1 MNITETDTKEVLSVN
16 NLTKIYKFY
25 DTPLERLKEYFVKNK
40 RHIDFVALD
49 NVSFSIKRG
58 ETLGIIGENGAGKST
73 LLQLIAGT
81 VSPTSGDIKI
91 DGRVLALLELG
102 IGFHPDFTGRENIF
116 FYGDMLG
123 LSRRFVQSKFDEIL
137 EFSELGDFIAR
148 PVKTYST
155 GMLMKL
161 AFSLVS
167 SLEPDIIIIDE
178 ALAVGDLHFQKKC
191 IDRIMNFKNNGKTI
205 IFCSHSSYH
214 VDVLCD
220 KVIWLKNG
228 KLEMYGEPEE
238 VLPAY
243 EYYQLQKGETGH
255 ELHNEDH
262 VPVIIKELAL
272 LNDQP
277 LKRGDDIKVTLLIES
292 KNEHSLYHVTLSV
305 KVNSHRG
312 VFLTGT
318 NIRGMNPLHG
328 RRNRIQVSF
337 PNIPLLGGFYYFHAR
352 IFDGNGLVLIH
363 EKVSPPFEVLKDSL
377 ERGVCS
383 FKNHW
388 EIREAEHAD

>member
-1 MNITETDTKEVLSVN
+1 MNTIATDRKVVLNVN
-16 NLTKIYKFY
+16 NLTKVYRIYDK
-25 DTPLERLKEYFVKNK
+25 PSNRLREYFAKNK
-40 RHIDFVALD
+40 RHIDFVALN
-49 NVSFSIKRG
+49 NVSFSIKKG

-81 VSPTSGDIKI
+81 LSPTSGDISI
-91 DGRVLALLELG
+91 NGRVLALLELG
-102 IGFHPDFTGRENIF
+102 TGFHPDFTGRENIF

-137 EFSELGDFIAR
+137 EFSELGDFINR
-148 PVKTYST
+148 PIKTYST
-155 GMLMKL
+155 GMQMKL

-178 ALAVGDLHFQKKC
+178 ALSVGDIHFKKKC
-191 IDRIMNFKNNGKTI
+191 IDRIMDFKNNEKTI

-214 VDVLCD
+214 IDILCN

-228 KLEMYGEPEE
+228 GIEMCGVPEE

-243 EYYQLQKGETGH
+243 EYYQLQKGETVH
-255 ELHNEDH
+255 EHRSEDQ
-262 VPVIIKELAL
+262 PVMIKELRL

-277 LKRGDDIKVTLLIES
+277 LKRGDDMKVALLVES
-292 KNEHSLYHVTLSV
+292 KQEDAPYHVTLSV
-305 KVNSHRG
+305 KVSSHRG

-318 NIRGMNPLHG
+318 NIRGMDPIYG
-328 RRNRIQVSF
+328 KRNRILVSF
-337 PNIPLLGGFYYFHAR
+337 SKIPLLGGFYYLHAR

-363 EKVSPPFEVLKDSL
+363 ERVSPPFEVLKDSL

-383 FKNHW
+383 FTNHW
-388 EIREAEHAD
+388 EIREAEHSE